1 MEIEVKP
8 RAVPKDVDTL
18 LKGMAADLP
27 PGAAAMMLSNV
38 ANRATA
44 VLHKLAREQGNATK
58 GQPNWG
64 RWASLTNVSR
74 DAVLRTA
81 TCRDNAT
88 QLYQQETAQEA
99 DD

>member
-8 RAVPKDVDTL
+8 RAVPKEVDVL

-27 PGAAAMMLSNV
+27 PAAAAMMLSNV
-38 ANRATA
+38 ANRAAA
-44 VLHKLAREQGNATK
+44 VLHKLAREQGNASK

-81 TCRDNAT
+81 TCRDTAT
-88 QLYQQETAQEA
+88 QLYKQDSEGEA
-99 DD
+99 DG